1 LGFKRCCGNFRK
13 TIEDKFPIERL
24 QSMIDK
30 HYEETN
36 HFVPAWASC
45 HFDGHRSRM
54 ETDDKGESEQIVLND
69 ANSRRVYKVMKG

>member
-1 LGFKRCCGNFRK
+1 
-13 TIEDKFPIERL
+13 
-24 QSMIDK
+24 MIDK